1 MSTWMEDLRHGL
13 RRLRRSPGFAATA
26 LLTLALG
33 IGATTAIFTLIY
45 QVILKSMPIEHP
57 EQLYKVGKEIECC
70 VDGGL
75 QGDWRIFS
83 YDLYKTFREGD
94 RIKVAGFEGKV
105 RAIDLRY
112 TLLDTETET
121 VFLPNQLLFNNAVV
135 VVNGARAVTDVPV

>member
-57 EQLYKVGKEIECC
+57 EQV
-70 VDGGL
+70 
-75 QGDWRIFS
+75 
-83 YDLYKTFREGD
+83 
-94 RIKVAGFEGKV
+94 
-105 RAIDLRY
+105 
-112 TLLDTETET
+112 
-121 VFLPNQLLFNNAVV
+121 
-135 VVNGARAVTDVPV
+135 